1 MLHGSINHV
10 SVTVS
15 DLDGAMRFFTALLSF
30 LGFVVGE
37 IQHYAP
43 AGTRLTVNLN
53 DANGVAFN
61 VWEAKPGLRERPFRI
76 YEPGLHHVAFNVAR
90 HAQVDELAKLIPQIG
105 GRLLEGPG
113 EYPFGVGGYYAV
125 YFTGPDGMKFEVVH
139 MPAAE
144 ARARQLGHL

>member
-10 SVTVS
+10 SISVS
-15 DLDGAMRFFTALLSF
+15 DLESAMRFFFPLLAF
-30 LGFVVGE
+30 LGFSPGE
-37 IQHYAP
+37 IRLYAP

-53 DANGVAFN
+53 EANGVAFN
-61 VWEAKPGLRERPFRI
+61 VWEAKPGLRGRPHRL
-76 YEPGLHHVAFNVAR
+76 YEPGFHHVAFNVAR
-90 HAQVDELAKLIPQIG
+90 HAQVDEVAELVPRIG

-113 EYPFGVGGYYAV
+113 EYPFGLGGYYAV
-125 YFTGPDGMKFEVVH
+125 YFTGPDGLKFEVVH

>member
-15 DLDGAMRFFTALLSF
+15 DLDVAMRFFAPLLAF
-30 LGFVVGE
+30 LGFEVGK

-53 DANGVAFN
+53 EVNGVAFN
-61 VWEAKPGLRERPFRI
+61 VWEAKPRLREHRFQL
-76 YEPGLHHVAFNVAR
+76 YQPGLHHVAFNVAR
-90 HAQVDELAKLIPQIG
+90 HAQVDELTKLIPQIG

-113 EYPFGVGGYYAV
+113 EYPFGAGGYYAV

-144 ARARQLGHL
+144 ARARRLGQL